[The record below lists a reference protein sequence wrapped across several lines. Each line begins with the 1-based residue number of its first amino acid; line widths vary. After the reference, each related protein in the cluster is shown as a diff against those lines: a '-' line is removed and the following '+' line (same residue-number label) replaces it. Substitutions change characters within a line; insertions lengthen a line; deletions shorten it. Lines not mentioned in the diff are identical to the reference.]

1 MSPYTRKRKPN
12 TITIKKPDL
21 RSLRKQKEDKH
32 HGEESN
38 LRPPVFIGDHVCIER
53 NAHVPEHNTRVCYHY
68 TTTAI
73 CYKRQVISR
82 I

>member
-1 MSPYTRKRKPN
+1 MH
-12 TITIKKPDL
+12 KKEKTQYHHDKKDQT
-21 RSLRKQKEDKH
+21 SEVQESKKDKH
-32 HGEESN
+32 HGQDSN
-38 LRPPVFIGDHVCIER
+38 LRPPMFIGDHVCIER

-73 CYKRQVISR
+73 CYKRQVICR